1 MRGKIALEEH
11 VSTPENNR
19 LWDSTGEAG
28 RNGTEYM
35 KDVERRLLDRSIQ
48 LEEMAQ
54 RHIDHVIISLTSP
67 GAQSILDK
75 AKAVSFARNTNDFI
89 VENYVKPNPD
99 KFSAFATLA
108 LQNPEAAAEELERA
122 VKKLGMKG
130 ALINGYTNVKDSEH
144 GLYLDDESM
153 LVFWD
158 KVNELKRTGVP
169 ASSRTAG
176 RACAR
181 HLHRLRKPD
190 RLRVGLCAGNG
201 SACYPSDDEWF
212 VRSLS

>member
-54 RHIDHVIISLTSP
+54 RHIDHVILSLTSP

-75 AKAVSFARNTNDFI
+75 AKAVSFARDTI
-89 VENYVKPNPD
+89 
-99 KFSAFATLA
+99 L
-108 LQNPEAAAEELERA
+108 
-122 VKKLGMKG
+122 
-130 ALINGYTNVKDSEH
+130 
-144 GLYLDDESM
+144 
-153 LVFWD
+153 
-158 KVNELKRTGVP
+158 
-169 ASSRTAG
+169 SSRIM
-176 RACAR
+176 
-181 HLHRLRKPD
+181 
-190 RLRVGLCAGNG
+190 
-201 SACYPSDDEWF
+201 
-212 VRSLS
+212 

>member
-19 LWDSTGEAG
+19 LWDSSGEAG

-54 RHIDHVIISLTSP
+54 RHIDHVILSLTSP

-75 AKAVSFARNTNDFI
+75 AKAVSFARDTNDFI

-108 LQNPEAAAEELERA
+108 LQNPEAAAEEL
-122 VKKLGMKG
+122 
-130 ALINGYTNVKDSEH
+130 
-144 GLYLDDESM
+144 
-153 LVFWD
+153 
-158 KVNELKRTGVP
+158 
-169 ASSRTAG
+169 
-176 RACAR
+176 
-181 HLHRLRKPD
+181 
-190 RLRVGLCAGNG
+190 
-201 SACYPSDDEWF
+201 SAP
-212 VRSLS
+212 

>member
-19 LWDSTGEAG
+19 LWDSSGEAG

-54 RHIDHVIISLTSP
+54 RHIDHVILSLTSP

-75 AKAVSFARNTNDFI
+75 AKPSLLPAIPTILSLRIMF
-89 VENYVKPNPD
+89 KPNPD

-108 LQNPEAAAEELERA
+108 LQNPEAAA
-122 VKKLGMKG
+122 K
-130 ALINGYTNVKDSEH
+130 S
-144 GLYLDDESM
+144 
-153 LVFWD
+153 W
-158 KVNELKRTGVP
+158 
-169 ASSRTAG
+169 
-176 RACAR
+176 
-181 HLHRLRKPD
+181 
-190 RLRVGLCAGNG
+190 
-201 SACYPSDDEWF
+201 SAP
-212 VRSLS
+212 

>member
-19 LWDSTGEAG
+19 LWDSSGEAG

-54 RHIDHVIISLTSP
+54 RHIDHVILSLTSP

-75 AKAVSFARNTNDFI
+75 AKAVSFARDTNDFI

-108 LQNPEAAAEELERA
+108 LQNPEAAA
-122 VKKLGMKG
+122 
-130 ALINGYTNVKDSEH
+130 
-144 GLYLDDESM
+144 
-153 LVFWD
+153 
-158 KVNELKRTGVP
+158 
-169 ASSRTAG
+169 
-176 RACAR
+176 
-181 HLHRLRKPD
+181 
-190 RLRVGLCAGNG
+190 
-201 SACYPSDDEWF
+201 
-212 VRSLS
+212 